1 MGFRCLLV
9 FWGQKRSTPSPSSD
23 TWRFKPHLI
32 CLSAIYLAPCT
43 SSVCVFK
50 ASECRSLQIS
60 PSVLDLGFQS
70 IQRPLEDLWKT
81 HHTEIERILVCFW
94 YRCHLSLTPEIPHTG
109 LVLSFPPIC
118 SSHLISLCLIFTL
131 ITFCRLHRTH
141 TVWFTT
147 HTHTHTHTHTVSV
160 SQISCFLSSWCQLYF
175 KLLKPYLK
183 AFYLCEISD
192 WNWMFNEIKCRQR
205 LEFIHWEL
213 TVRW

>member
-1 MGFRCLLV
+1 MILDVSNL
-9 FWGQKRSTPSPSSD
+9 
-23 TWRFKPHLI
+23 TW
-32 CLSAIYLAPCT
+32 
-43 SSVCVFK
+43 SVCQPFIWLPVLLQCVCLRRQSAGLCRFLRVF
-50 ASECRSLQIS
+50 
-60 PSVLDLGFQS
+60 LDLGFQS

-81 HHTEIERILVCFW
+81 HTHRDWEDISVFLIQVS
-94 YRCHLSLTPEIPHTG
+94 SLTDSRNSSHWTRSF
-109 LVLSFPPIC
+109 LSFPIC

-205 LEFIHWEL
+205 LEFNPLGINGA
-213 TVRW
+213 VINGF